1 MAPGSMK
8 KEVVA
13 IIQARMKSSRLPDKV
28 MLDIQG
34 KPMLTRVIERVQL
47 SRQVDQV
54 IVATTNG
61 LDEDPI
67 AELCRW
73 MEVGCYRGSLQDVLD
88 RYYQAAKPVKPDIVV
103 RITADCPL
111 IDPELIDETVEVML
125 GQSKGNAIWNPQADA
140 EKFPAPEGEIPWD
153 YASTRLPPPWH
164 RTFPI
169 GLDVEAC
176 RFDALERAW
185 KEAVAPFEREHVMP
199 YFYDAPNRFRCIVA
213 DWPVD
218 LGFHRWTVDTQQ
230 DLALIR
236 EIYTRLGGRPFT
248 WQDVLALFQKDPDL
262 ITINAG
268 IYHKD
273 YREVD
278 PRRSK

>member
-1 MAPGSMK
+1 MK
-8 KEVVA
+8 KKVVA

-47 SRQVDQV
+47 AQLVDQV
-54 IVATTNG
+54 MVATTSG

-67 AELCRW
+67 AELCQS
-73 MEVGCYRGSLQDVLD
+73 VGVRCYRGSLQDVLD

-111 IDPELIDETVEVML
+111 IDPGLIDETVDVL
-125 GQSKGNAIWNPQADA
+125 QGQTGGSAIWKPQADS
-140 EKFPAPEGEIPWD
+140 KKLPASAGKIPWD

-176 RFDALERAW
+176 RFEALERAW
-185 KEAVAPFEREHVMP
+185 KEATAVYEREHVMP
-199 YFYDAPNRFRCIVA
+199 FFYDTPNRFRCIVA
-213 DWPVD
+213 DWPID
-218 LGFHRWTVDTQQ
+218 LGFHRWTVDTAE

-236 EIYTRLGGRPFT
+236 EIYSRLGERSFT
-248 WQDVLALFQKDPDL
+248 WLDVLTLFAQDPDL
-262 ITINAG
+262 VKMNTG
-268 IYHKD
+268 IQHKD
-273 YREVD
+273 FREVD
-278 PRRSK
+278 SRRSQ

>member
-1 MAPGSMK
+1 MK
-8 KEVVA
+8 MNVLA

-28 MLDIQG
+28 MLDIHG

-47 SRQVDQV
+47 ASLINRVM
-54 IVATTNG
+54 VATTNG
-61 LDEDPI
+61 PDEDPI
-67 AELCRW
+67 ADLCQTT
-73 MEVGCYRGSLQDVLD
+73 GIDCYRGNLNDVLD
-88 RYYQAAKPVKPDIVV
+88 RYYQAAQKYQPDIVV

-111 IDPELIDETVEVML
+111 IDPGLIDETVGVMI
-125 GQSKGNAIWNPQADA
+125 GSGPATAIWKPQADA
-140 EKFPAPEGEIPWD
+140 EKYSASSADIAWD

-176 RFDALERAW
+176 RFQALVRAW
-185 KEAVAPFEREHVMP
+185 KEATAPFEREHVMP
-199 YFYDAPNRFRCIVA
+199 YFYDLPNRFRCIIA

-218 LGFHRWTVDTQQ
+218 LGHYRWTVDTEA

-236 EIYTRLGGRPFT
+236 EVYARLEGKPFT
-248 WQDVLALFQKDPDL
+248 WLDVLALFEQDPDL
-262 ITINAG
+262 IKINAG

-273 YREVD
+273 FREVD
-278 PRRSK
+278 SRRSK